1 MGNEGRGEIKGTA
14 LPYGDRT
21 GKVMRLVPSFL
32 C

>member
-14 LPYGDRT
+14 LSYGDRT